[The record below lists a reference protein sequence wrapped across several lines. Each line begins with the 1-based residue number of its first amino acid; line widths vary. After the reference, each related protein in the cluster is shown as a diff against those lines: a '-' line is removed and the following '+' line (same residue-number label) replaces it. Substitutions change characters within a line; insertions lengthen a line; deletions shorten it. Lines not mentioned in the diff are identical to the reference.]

1 MEAKR
6 TVRVHTREEAA
17 AAPGFILVAAA
28 SAEEDFYKTCQGEP
42 GVVACREGTSS
53 KITGTT
59 ARSRSFEQLGRGVEV
74 AAGLGAEADAG
85 WWNVSLRRLRPTML
99 LLPMA
104 VAAQV
109 SLNSPTKPVSCCLVR
124 VVVDMV
130 RVSWNRIEMQ

>member
-17 AAPGFILVAAA
+17 APPGFILVAA
-28 SAEEDFYKTCQGEP
+28 SAEEDFYKPCQGEP

-59 ARSRSFEQLGRGVEV
+59 ARSRSFEQGRGAKV
-74 AAGLGAEADAG
+74 AAGLGAEAEAG
-85 WWNVSLRRLRPTML
+85 WWNVFLRRLRPTM

-109 SLNSPTKPVSCCLVR
+109 SLNSPTKPVSSTVGWLLF
-124 VVVDMV
+124 
-130 RVSWNRIEMQ
+130 SSGHGQS

>member
-17 AAPGFILVAAA
+17 AAPGFILVPAA
-28 SAEEDFYKTCQGEP
+28 SAEEDFYKPCQGEP

-59 ARSRSFEQLGRGVEV
+59 ARSRSFEQQGRG
-74 AAGLGAEADAG
+74 AGLGAEVDAG